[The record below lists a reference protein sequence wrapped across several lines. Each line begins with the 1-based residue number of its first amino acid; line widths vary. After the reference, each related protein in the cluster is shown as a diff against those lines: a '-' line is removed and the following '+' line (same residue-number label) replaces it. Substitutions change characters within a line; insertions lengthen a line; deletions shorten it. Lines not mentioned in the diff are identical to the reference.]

1 MPPMKGRSAREMA
14 EDVSRARR
22 RQERGALG
30 AVADGPV
37 GAYRWLK
44 LWTVRVLIALVLLAL
59 GAVIGI
65 VLFPRLPAETRDF
78 VERLVGG

>member
-1 MPPMKGRSAREMA
+1 MRGRSAREMA
-14 EDVSRARR
+14 EEVSRARR

-30 AVADGPV
+30 ALGE
-37 GAYRWLK
+37 GLGRGYRWLK
-44 LWTVRVLIALVLLAL
+44 LWTWRVLIAIVLLAL

-65 VLFPRLPAETRDF
+65 VAFPLLPAETRDF

>member
-1 MPPMKGRSAREMA
+1 MRGRSAREMA

-22 RQERGALG
+22 RQERGAAGALG
-30 AVADGPV
+30 DGLRR
-37 GAYRWLK
+37 AYRWLE
-44 LWTVRVLIALVLLAL
+44 LWTARLLIAAALLAL

-65 VLFPRLPAETRDF
+65 VAFPLLPAETRDF